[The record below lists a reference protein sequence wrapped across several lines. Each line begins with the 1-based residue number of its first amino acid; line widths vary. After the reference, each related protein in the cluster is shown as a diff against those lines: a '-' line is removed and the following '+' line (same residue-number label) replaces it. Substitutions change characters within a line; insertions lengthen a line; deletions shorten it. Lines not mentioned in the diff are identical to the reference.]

1 MAIHEAQ
8 SGRSGGDPAFYSP
21 GQRVLTLTY
30 RSEATNPPSEG
41 DLGRLLKQAR
51 SRNRAA
57 GVTGMLL
64 FSDNR
69 FFQWLE
75 GPEAQIDQIWSSI
88 QNDRRH
94 TRVEVLNREFSQ
106 CRLFT
111 DWDMRLVAPETL
123 FDAVCQQTRAKR
135 SLPPKLVELTAKLAL
150 EGRLAPLRTGLEDVV
165 AMGVDL
171 PTVYSGLIEPAAH
184 LLGDW
189 WQQDVCDEREIA
201 LALYS
206 LRSAVREV
214 AEDGFPAPTSA
225 QAPLR
230 VLLIPP
236 PDEPHM
242 LGVSL
247 ANDLY
252 HQAGCR
258 VVVEFP
264 SSHEDVGELV
274 ARQWFDVLTLSMSD
288 VFARHEKIDALAA
301 AIASARRRSLNSG
314 IVIVVG
320 GRAFTEKPSL
330 VRQIG
335 ADVVYTTLA
344 DIVQVTKDGVE
355 KASATRSMN

>member
-8 SGRSGGDPAFYSP
+8 SGGTGGEAPFYRS

-30 RSEATNPPSEG
+30 QSVATTAPGEG
-41 DLGRLLKQAR
+41 DLQRLLKQAR

-75 GPEAQIDQIWSSI
+75 GPEAQIDKLWASI
-88 QNDRRH
+88 SRDARH

-111 DWDMRLVAPETL
+111 DWDMRLVAPEAL
-123 FDAVCQQTRAKR
+123 FDAVCQQTRARR
-135 SLPPKLVELTAKLAL
+135 SLPPKLVELTARLAL
-150 EGRLAPLRTGLEDVV
+150 DGRLDPLRTGIEDVV

-171 PTVYSGLIEPAAH
+171 PTIYSGLIEPAAH

-189 WQQDVCDEREIA
+189 WQQDECDEREIA

-206 LRSAVREV
+206 LRSVIREI
-214 AEDGFPAPTSA
+214 AEDGLPAATPAP
-225 QAPLR
+225 APLR

-258 VVVEFP
+258 VAVEFP
-264 SSHEDVGELV
+264 ASHDDVGQLV
-274 ARQWFDVLTLSMSD
+274 ARRWFDVLTLSMSD
-288 VFARHEKIDALAA
+288 VFNRHEKIDALAA
-301 AIASARRRSLNSG
+301 AVTSARSRSLNPG
-314 IVIVVG
+314 LVVVVG
-320 GRAFTEKPSL
+320 GRALTEKPSL
-330 VRQIG
+330 VKRIG
-335 ADVVYTTLA
+335 ADAVYTTLA
-344 DIVQVTKDGVE
+344 DIVQITRDAVE
-355 KASATRSMN
+355 SAASRSMN